1 MKEKDK
7 IQLDLRK
14 LTDRLVKVNETI
26 CDRVVA
32 RNRLDETIR
41 ETEVAFTNLAVGS
54 ENLLKFMKKVTATIL
69 PEIST
74 ESSNTTDD
82 SSGPKKKKNTS
93 KKK

>member
-41 ETEVAFTNLAVGS
+41 ETDRKRKRTLV
-54 ENLLKFMKKVTATIL
+54 KKVKHPRDKLKLMLI
-69 PEIST
+69 
-74 ESSNTTDD
+74 
-82 SSGPKKKKNTS
+82 K
-93 KKK
+93 